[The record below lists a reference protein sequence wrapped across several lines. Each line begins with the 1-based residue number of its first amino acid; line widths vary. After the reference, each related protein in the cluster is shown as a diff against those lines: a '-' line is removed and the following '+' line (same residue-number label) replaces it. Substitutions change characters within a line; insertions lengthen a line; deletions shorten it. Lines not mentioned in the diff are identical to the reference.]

1 MNCKAENFIQPETI
15 QNLVRKL
22 QNPRLEWI
30 SMSECIEN
38 YDNSKFSQ
46 KNSDGLEKFV
56 TNMEGHKL
64 IFSIMPQGKSHIF
77 NLEISY
83 SDEPNAVYEIPFLND
98 EKVSF
103 YLNSLLDKIHEQQMQ
118 RYTKMENVLFN
129 LYYCR

>member
-1 MNCKAENFIQPETI
+1 MNCKPEDFIQPESI

-22 QNPRLEWI
+22 QDSRLEWI

-56 TNMEGHKL
+56 TYMEGHKF
-64 IFSIMPQGKSHIF
+64 IFSIMPQGESHIF

-103 YLNSLLDKIHEQQMQ
+103 YLKCLLNKIHEQQMQ
-118 RYTKMENVLFN
+118 RYIKMENVLFN
-129 LYYCR
+129 L

>member
-1 MNCKAENFIQPETI
+1 MNCIAENFIQPETI

-22 QNPRLEWI
+22 QDPRLEWI
-30 SMSECIEN
+30 SMSECIVN

-56 TNMEGHKL
+56 TNMEGHKF

-103 YLNSLLDKIHEQQMQ
+103 YLNSLLDKIHEQQMR

-129 LYYCR
+129 L